1 MKRFH
6 VRLSAEAE
14 QDLIDI
20 YRYIAYHDS
29 VESAGHVLDQLETVC
44 SRLTGFP
51 QRGHI
56 PPELE
61 WIAVTN
67 FRELNFKPWRIIYEV
82 IHRDVFI
89 HCILDGRRDMLALL
103 ERRLLR

>member
-20 YRYIAYHDS
+20 YRHIANHDS
-29 VESAGHVLDQLETVC
+29 VDDAERVLNQLEAVC
-44 SRLTGFP
+44 SRLSEFP
-51 QRGHI
+51 RRGHI

-61 WIAVTN
+61 RIAVTN
-67 FRELNFKPWRIIYEV
+67 FLELTFKPWRIIYEV
-82 IHRDVFI
+82 VHGDVFI